1 MKNFVRAV
9 FHTIGKWIFWS
20 YNRKSWQYDVLCL
33 IFILALIFI
42 PIKGPQADALKKNGK
57 VNKSTLVYRSK
68 GFEYYI
74 IAFYGSKSMF
84 LEKKAELNN
93 LISAIKQLTKM

>member
-1 MKNFVRAV
+1 MKNFVRVV
-9 FHTIGKWIFWS
+9 FNTIGKWIFWS

-33 IFILALIFI
+33 ILILALIFI
-42 PIKGPQADALKKNGK
+42 PIKGPQADALKKSGK
-57 VNKSTLVYRSK
+57 VHKNSLVYRSK

-74 IAFYGSKSMF
+74 IVFYSSKSML

-93 LISAIKQLTKM
+93 LISAVKNLTKM